1 MRLFRQNSKGQVLV
15 LVAALI
21 FVLLGIA
28 ALALDIGRAYGI
40 KARLNAAVDAASYE
54 ATKAIG
60 QGSDEA
66 LMKNKAVQVATA
78 YFNANY
84 PAGYLGAT
92 PDPLTVTPVHDTTT
106 GLWKVAVTAT
116 APMPTF
122 LSGVLGKGSFD
133 IGASSESQRRS
144 LDMVLVID
152 TSHSLYDEFDLV
164 KTNAENYVGLF
175 SEKDDRVGLVA
186 FSTGAAPIV
195 SICRDMNPPLDAP
208 TGLTCGR
215 GFVKGTVKP
224 PVGVEGAING
234 LDVHLT
240 TNSEE
245 GMKKALD
252 QLNSLASDSRSATRV
267 IVFFSDGA
275 PNTYSSKISLASGG
289 TVDGN
294 LYSNIP
300 DDKTN
305 ISAKPNW
312 YFDPKTYGDS
322 DGTKNVNIL
331 APLPT
336 SGPVSGFDLSG
347 TVPLAS
353 FNNRRSFSGGMSD
366 TDVHCDANKAARN
379 MVENVANM
387 ARSQGVIVFTLGLGG
402 NPDYLSNLEVTD
414 CGYLQS
420 VENGTNL
427 LKRMANTKDSD
438 TYNASQPS
446 GIYCYAKTTDD
457 LKPCF
462 DRIASAILRITK

>member
-1 MRLFRQNSKGQVLV
+1 MRLLKQNSKGQVLV

-21 FVLLGIA
+21 FVLIGIA

-66 LMKNKAVQVATA
+66 LMKSKAILVATA

-92 PDPLTVTPVHDTTT
+92 PGSPTVNPVHDTNT
-106 GLWKVAVTAT
+106 GLWTVTVAAT
-116 APMPTF
+116 AQMPTF
-122 LSGVLGKGSFD
+122 LSGVLGRGSFD

-144 LDMVLVID
+144 LDMVLVMD
-152 TSHSLYDEFDLV
+152 TSHSLSEEFDLV
-164 KTNAENYVGLF
+164 KTNAEKYVDLF

-195 SICRDMNPPLDAP
+195 SICRDMTPPLDAP

-215 GFVKGTVKP
+215 GFVKGTVGSKP
-224 PVGVEGAING
+224 PVGVEGAIEA
-234 LDVHLT
+234 LKVHLT

-275 PNTYSSKISLASGG
+275 PNTYSSKISLAGG
-289 TVDGN
+289 GSVDGN
-294 LYSNIP
+294 LYSNLY
-300 DDKTN
+300 DDDNKK
-305 ISAKPNW
+305 ADKPNW
-312 YFDPKTYGDS
+312 YFDPKHYDDS
-322 DGTKNVNIL
+322 DGTRVNIL

-336 SGPVSGFDLSG
+336 SGFDLSG

-353 FNNRRSFSGGMSD
+353 FNNRRSFSGGTSD
-366 TDVHCDANKAARN
+366 TDVHCDVNKAARN
-379 MVENVANM
+379 MVENAANM
-387 ARSQGVIVFTLGLGG
+387 ARSQGIIVFTLGLGG
-402 NPDYLSNLEVTD
+402 NPDYLTSLEVSD
-414 CGYLQS
+414 CNYLQS
-420 VENGTNL
+420 VENGANL

-438 TYNASQPS
+438 TFNASQPS